1 LGLLH
6 VTINV
11 TAERVNSPQS
21 DLYQPLSGCD
31 NSIRR
36 FAQVA
41 LSSMA
46 TLSPL
51 DQQLLNLVSVP
62 LPGTIDGVVELMT
75 SIDNL
80 LSDNDGLKWFN
91 KLYLKV
97 TEAIDQQPAS
107 NWRDAAWLTRLD
119 VVFAGYY
126 FKAVAA
132 FLENSPATP
141 SAWDALFE
149 SRNKPQIERIQFA
162 LAGMNAHI
170 NHDLA
175 LALVQTDSEMNLQ
188 PTLQSPEHFDYQR
201 VNTILAALLPE
212 VLNDLA
218 KGVLGG
224 LAEDTGKV
232 GRLLAIWSVA
242 AARDA
247 AWTFAG
253 FLRNLPSAAE
263 PDALAVQDK
272 LTGLA
277 GRGLLLPLQ

>member
-1 LGLLH
+1 
-6 VTINV
+6 
-11 TAERVNSPQS
+11 
-21 DLYQPLSGCD
+21 
-31 NSIRR
+31 
-36 FAQVA
+36 
-41 LSSMA
+41 MA
-46 TLSPL
+46 NLSPL

-62 LPGTIDGVVELMT
+62 QPGTIAGVVELMT

-80 LSDNDGLKWFN
+80 LPDNDGLKWFN

-97 TEAIDQQPAS
+97 TETIDEQPAS
-107 NWRDAAWLTRLD
+107 NWRDAIWLTRLD

-126 FKAVAA
+126 FKAIAE
-132 FLENSPATP
+132 FLDNSPATP

-149 SRNKPQIERIQFA
+149 SRHKPQVERIQFA

-188 PTLQSPEHFDYQR
+188 PALQSPEHVDFQR
-201 VNTILAALLPE
+201 VNTILAELLPD

-253 FLRNLPSAAE
+253 FLRSLPPEAE
-263 PDALAVQDK
+263 PDALIVQDK